1 VPLETVSSQA
11 DSAGS
16 IPVTRSTREERCR
29 TSESATISQ
38 ADQHSSASE
47 DCTRAIT
54 ACPLTIVASA
64 PFPVLI
70 VVREFVFVSGPPAA
84 IM

>member
-1 VPLETVSSQA
+1 MPMSSNSSQA

-16 IPVTRSTREERCR
+16 IPVARSTREKRCS

-38 ADQHSSASE
+38 VDQHSSASE
-47 DCTRAIT
+47 NCTRAPT

-64 PFPVLI
+64 PFPV